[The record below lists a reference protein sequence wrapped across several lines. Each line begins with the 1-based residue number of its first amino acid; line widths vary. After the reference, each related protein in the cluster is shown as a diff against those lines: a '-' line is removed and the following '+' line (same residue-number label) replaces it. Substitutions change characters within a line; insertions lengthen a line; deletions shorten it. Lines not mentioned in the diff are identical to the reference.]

1 MATANVTPDDDGSWN
16 VARTEQEL
24 RVLVLRAA
32 ARGKSAKEALQD
44 VDIDREQLL
53 LQACWAGNNN
63 LASFLIDAGADV
75 NAGTLDGDPPL
86 ALAAFNGHFGA
97 VSLLVMMTADPNAAA
112 AGRETVL
119 TRAAAAGHRRIV
131 ASLVQASADADLPN
145 QAGETPVTVAIRH
158 NHG

>member
-44 VDIDREQLL
+44 VDVDRELLL
-53 LQACWAGNNN
+53 LQACWAGNDN

-86 ALAAFNGHFGA
+86 ALAAFNGHFGTL
-97 VSLLVMMTADPNAAA
+97 SLLVMMTADPNAAA
-112 AGRETVL
+112 AG
-119 TRAAAAGHRRIV
+119 HQRIV

-145 QAGETPVTVAIRH
+145 DAGETPVTVS
-158 NHG
+158 